1 MAETFTF
8 NFGYDDVDDDPV
20 EDFTGFRGDERS
32 VNIAGEDELLMA
44 RPHSMEEMV
53 GHDVFSLFHRVS
65 VVP

>member
-8 NFGYDDVDDDPV
+8 DFGYDDVDDDPV
-20 EDFTGFRGDERS
+20 EEFTGFGGDERS
-32 VNIAGEDELLMA
+32 VTIAGEDELLVA

-53 GHDVFSLFHRVS
+53 GRGVVSIFHRLS